1 MNPKLLRGILRS
13 QVPPEDAAKG
23 HPMLRIALIALIV
36 IVVVFVLNPFVI
48 VGPGQR
54 GVLLKLGAVQD
65 KVLGEGFH
73 FRIPVVQSI
82 VKMDVRIQ
90 KEQTESD
97 ASSKDLQDTH
107 STIAVNFHVDPP
119 RVNWVYQNLK
129 DEYTQRVIDPTVQE
143 VVKAVTARYTAID
156 LITQREKVRQ
166 EIKGILHERLSQ
178 YSIVVD
184 DFAIVNFRFSPQ
196 FIQAIESKQTAEQLA
211 LKASRD
217 LDRIKVEAEQKLTQA
232 RAEAESLRLQKEVIT
247 PELVELRKIEAQ
259 LKAIEKWNGL
269 MPQVT
274 GGAMPFI
281 NLAPPSQQ

>member
-1 MNPKLLRGILRS
+1 
-13 QVPPEDAAKG
+13 
-23 HPMLRIALIALIV
+23 MLRVALIAV
-36 IVVVFVLNPFVI
+36 TAIVVIFLLNPFVI

-65 KVLGEGFH
+65 QVLGEGFH
-73 FRIPVVQSI
+73 FRIPVLQSV

-107 STIAVNFHVDPP
+107 STIAVNFHVDPA
-119 RVNWVYQNLK
+119 RANWVYQNLK
-129 DEYTQRVIDPTVQE
+129 DEYTQRVVDPTVQE
-143 VVKAVTARYTAID
+143 VVKAVTARFTALE
-156 LITQREKVRQ
+156 LITQREEVRQ
-166 EIKGILHERLSQ
+166 QIKGILHERLGQ

-184 DFAIVNFRFSPQ
+184 DFAIVNFRFSEQ
-196 FIQAIESKQTAEQLA
+196 FTAAIESKQTAEQMA
-211 LKASRD
+211 LKATRD

-274 GGAMPFI
+274 GSAMPFV
-281 NLAPPSQQ
+281 NLAPPSQ

>member
-1 MNPKLLRGILRS
+1 
-13 QVPPEDAAKG
+13 
-23 HPMLRIALIALIV
+23 MLRVALIAV
-36 IVVVFVLNPFVI
+36 TAIVVIFLLNPFVI

-65 KVLGEGFH
+65 EVLGEGFH
-73 FRIPVVQSI
+73 FRIPVLQSV

-107 STIAVNFHVDPP
+107 STIAVNFHVDPA
-119 RVNWVYQNLK
+119 RANWVYQNLK
-129 DEYTQRVIDPTVQE
+129 DEYTQRVVDPTVQE
-143 VVKAVTARYTAID
+143 VVKAVTARFTALE

-166 EIKGILHERLSQ
+166 EIKGILHERLGQ

-184 DFAIVNFRFSPQ
+184 DFAIVNFRFSEQ
-196 FIQAIESKQTAEQLA
+196 FTAAIESKQTAEQMA
-211 LKASRD
+211 LKATRD
-217 LDRIKVEAEQKLTQA
+217 LDRIRVEAEQKLTQA

-274 GGAMPFI
+274 GSAMPFV
-281 NLAPPSQQ
+281 NLAPPSQ

>member
-1 MNPKLLRGILRS
+1 
-13 QVPPEDAAKG
+13 
-23 HPMLRIALIALIV
+23 MLRVALIAVTAIVLI
-36 IVVVFVLNPFVI
+36 FLLNPFVI

-65 KVLGEGFH
+65 EVLGEGFH
-73 FRIPVVQSI
+73 FRIPVLQSV

-107 STIAVNFHVDPP
+107 STIAVNFHVEPA
-119 RVNWVYQNLK
+119 RANWVYQNLK
-129 DEYTQRVIDPTVQE
+129 DEYTQRVVDPTVQE
-143 VVKAVTARYTAID
+143 VVKAVTARFTALE

-166 EIKGILHERLSQ
+166 EIKGILHERLGQ

-184 DFAIVNFRFSPQ
+184 DFAIVNFRFSEQ
-196 FIQAIESKQTAEQLA
+196 FTAAIESKQTAEQMA
-211 LKASRD
+211 LKATRD

-274 GGAMPFI
+274 GSAMPFI
-281 NLAPPSQQ
+281 NLAPPSQ